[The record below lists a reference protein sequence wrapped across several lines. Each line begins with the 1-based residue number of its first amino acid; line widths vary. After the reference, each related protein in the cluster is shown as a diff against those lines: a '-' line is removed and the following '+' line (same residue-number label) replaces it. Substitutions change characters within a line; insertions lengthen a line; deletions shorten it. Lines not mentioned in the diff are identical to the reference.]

1 MSIGFFAPGKDPSF
15 YGQAERD
22 KLAAEKAAAKRAAE
36 WAKRPEAEAGH
47 CQLLAEAW
55 SGNYW
60 LPYFNQHV
68 AAEHCGKLISLAYP
82 KPAKLSR
89 DEIEARD
96 QEAEIAEEKAATARA
111 ATVERHNPF
120 AALAALKVR

>member
-1 MSIGFFAPGKDPSF
+1 MSIGFFAPGKDPSL

-22 KLAAEKAAAKRAAE
+22 RALAEKAEAKRAAE

-47 CQLLAEAW
+47 CQLLAEQW

-60 LPYFNQHV
+60 LPYFNKPQ
-68 AAEHCGKLISLAYP
+68 AAEHCGKLVALAYP
-82 KPAKLSR
+82 KPAKVSR
-89 DEIEARD
+89 DEIEAWD
-96 QEAEIAEEKAATARA
+96 QAAEIAEEKAAVAKA

-120 AALAALKVR
+120 AALAALKGR